1 MVHKNYKWNI
11 SKEKGT
17 NFVFN
22 IIQTILIEKQNNS
35 IDLDE
40 LLFLINNRS
49 KSMNLMNNN
58 KKKNLTNYI
67 KNVFGG
73 IIQFIDSYDE
83 FMILKKTNKTIIQLN
98 NLEMSDWI
106 FVEED

>member
-1 MVHKNYKWNI
+1 MVHKNYKWNL
-11 SKEKGT
+11 SKEEGSK
-17 NFVFN
+17 FVFN

>member
-49 KSMNLMNNN
+49 KSMNLMNIN

>member
-1 MVHKNYKWNI
+1 
-11 SKEKGT
+11 
-17 NFVFN
+17 
-22 IIQTILIEKQNNS
+22 
-35 IDLDE
+35 
-40 LLFLINNRS
+40 
-49 KSMNLMNNN
+49 MNNN

>member
-49 KSMNLMNNN
+49 KSINLMNNN
-58 KKKNLTNYI
+58 NNKNLTNYI

>member
-1 MVHKNYKWNI
+1 MFHKNYKWNI